1 MTQHA
6 PCPLHSIHLE
16 QVGVRRGRHVVLDHI
31 STTFHCGEMTAL
43 MGANGA
49 GKTTLLRAI
58 LGEISYSG
66 SIVFR
71 NENGKTIKP
80 RIGYIPQH
88 LDFDRSAPITC
99 SDLLLAGFS
108 RHPVYLNT
116 GKLQKAQVKEA
127 LDRVECPH
135 IANTRLGDCS
145 GGEVQRLLLA
155 LALEPIPDLLVLDE
169 PVSGMDTRGLEM
181 FFSLVDRLKIAHHMG
196 VLMVSHD
203 PAMIRRFADRVL
215 FLQHTIFADGEPE
228 EVFSQPELHRF
239 FTQGEDRL

>member
-80 RIGYIPQH
+80 AVLAI
-88 LDFDRSAPITC
+88 FRSIWI
-99 SDLLLAGFS
+99 L
-108 RHPVYLNT
+108 T
-116 GKLQKAQVKEA
+116 GARPLPAV
-127 LDRVECPH
+127 
-135 IANTRLGDCS
+135 
-145 GGEVQRLLLA
+145 
-155 LALEPIPDLLVLDE
+155 LLVL
-169 PVSGMDTRGLEM
+169 
-181 FFSLVDRLKIAHHMG
+181 
-196 VLMVSHD
+196 
-203 PAMIRRFADRVL
+203 
-215 FLQHTIFADGEPE
+215 
-228 EVFSQPELHRF
+228 
-239 FTQGEDRL
+239 